1 MTSDRED
8 TWLDAQDAA
17 APGRLDN
24 PDDFVRIE
32 RYDHDGGRDD
42 NLAGPDRSVAL
53 QLNVGF
59 AGFLLTVLSALTAPA
74 AAQEW
79 PDHPLHLIV
88 PFPAGGSADVQSRV
102 IAEGLAAALGQPVV
116 VDNRPGAGG
125 NIGATEAAH
134 AKPDGYTL
142 FMATT
147 GTHASN
153 QTLYKDL
160 QYDPVKDFAP
170 LTLVTLNPQLIV
182 SGSKYQD
189 LTYGGLIGKLKAAG
203 ASANFGSS
211 GIGSAT
217 HIAGELFN
225 RETGAALVHV
235 PYRGQGPA
243 LNDLLG
249 GRLDVMFPLVADVF
263 PLLKGGQLK
272 PFAVMNEGHS
282 KALPDVPTTAE
293 LGYPKLVLSS
303 IWTALYTNAGTPQ
316 PVVERLNRELVQIIA
331 ARSFIERFEAAGY
344 EIKTSSPEELRD
356 FAAAET
362 AHWGTI
368 IRDLNIQL
376 E

>member
-1 MTSDRED
+1 MQ
-8 TWLDAQDAA
+8 LNM
-17 APGRLDN
+17 G
-24 PDDFVRIE
+24 
-32 RYDHDGGRDD
+32 
-42 NLAGPDRSVAL
+42 LAG
-53 QLNVGF
+53 F
-59 AGFLLTVLSALTAPA
+59 FLAVLSALTGPA

-79 PDHPLHLIV
+79 PDHALHLIV

-102 IAEGLAAALGQPVV
+102 IAEGLSAALGQPVV

-125 NIGATEAAH
+125 NIGAAEAAH

-153 QTLYKDL
+153 QSLYKDL
-160 QYDPVKDFAP
+160 PFDPAKDFAP

-182 SGSKYQD
+182 SGAKYED
-189 LTYGGLIGKLKAAG
+189 LDFGGLIGKLKTAG
-203 ASANFGSS
+203 AAANFGSS

-225 RETGAALVHV
+225 RETGTALVHV

-263 PLLKGGQLK
+263 PLLQSGQVK

-282 KALPDVPTTAE
+282 KALPNVPTTAE

-316 PVVERLNRELVQIIA
+316 PIVERLNHELVRVIT
-331 ARSFIERFEAAGY
+331 ARSFVDRFEAAGY
-344 EIKTSSPEELRD
+344 EIKASSPEELRA

-362 AHWGTI
+362 ARWGAI
-368 IRDLNIQL
+368 IRNLNIQL